1 MRDSARAIRVGAS
14 VAAITI
20 ALLMGGQA
28 MAQSNAAGTAA
39 QDIQTDAPLP
49 ETQEAPSEG
58 DTADNDA
65 IVVTGSNI
73 AGVKQ
78 VGSQAVTVG
87 REEILASGK
96 NSVADVLRTLPQVQN
111 VSGSFDSSSNGAS
124 GNAQTGGNT
133 TRGTAI
139 NLRGVGQGGTL
150 TLVDGHRITPSG
162 TASAFTEANQ
172 VPIAAVERI
181 EVILDGASAV
191 YGSDAIAGVI
201 NYVLRKN
208 FNGVELSGRYT
219 SAENGND
226 EYALSGVGGL
236 SWTAGMGAGNI
247 IATFEYSH
255 RDPFRRYNNARLR
268 EDQREYGGNDN
279 RLTTGG
285 TATVPLNGNI
295 VVPTVDPTNPFGAA
309 PVNSAFTLGGTNT
322 YYALPLNPT
331 GRILGVADL
340 QEVRSGSCAGA
351 ATATCASYPN
361 VVDRALYEDYLSRQ
375 TRKQAAI
382 ILNQDVGPISFY
394 DEFFWGRTDQ
404 FTRTYNGSNGVSN
417 PTLTIDPTSQYY
429 APLASLPNLFRFST
443 TNFTYGYQPITVQYN
458 LASRLPGV
466 AIGNENFDETFNN
479 TFGARANL
487 FGDVKG
493 EIYYNFGQNHTCG
506 VCYLGNFVSFEAN
519 DLAGLAATSAIQQ
532 LVNLPSSNALALN
545 PLSTAPLTQAQLDYV
560 LGSNKQYSQNWS
572 HDVVAKID
580 GTLIDWAPGRWKFA
594 VGGEYYSGIQK
605 LQNGANRPPDQ
616 GSVTTWDAN
625 ARTTRKQY
633 AAFGEL
639 YMPLINAEMGI
650 PLVRDFTVSTAARY
664 DHYSDFGDTKNSKV
678 SATWELVEGLKLRGS
693 WGTSFRAPGLPE
705 LNSGAFSFALGGN
718 IAADPAVNAALGG
731 TRQPNGSINVINII
745 GGNPNLK
752 AETGTNWQFGADF
765 TPSFAPGLRLSGT
778 YYNLSYANKL
788 GTAGVPF
795 TINAFVPGA
804 LANLTQLNR
813 YSAYVIPLNNV
824 RTASGCTSIDPK
836 AQQYSGFLYTAIA
849 GFNPRDL
856 CAADLIIDG
865 RSISAAK
872 TLQEGV
878 DASVNYTRMTDI
890 GTFSA
895 NVSVS
900 HILKNAEATVA
911 GSPLVSRLDTV
922 GDPISWRGRSSL
934 TYNRGAF
941 TTSLFGNYVGSYT
954 NDLPITL
961 SGASAPLPQSRVPSW
976 TTFDLNLTF
985 AYPRG
990 EERWSFMRGVR
1001 LSFAVTNVFG
1011 SEPPI
1016 VLSTANG
1023 NSSIDLYAHNA
1034 YGRSM
1039 QFSLTKA
1046 F

>member
-1 MRDSARAIRVGAS
+1 MKDSARILRIGAS
-14 VAAITI
+14 AAAITI
-20 ALLMGGQA
+20 ALFTAGQA
-28 MAQSNAAGTAA
+28 CAQSAAATAA
-39 QDIQTDAPLP
+39 QEEAAAPLP
-49 ETQEAPSEG
+49 EGQEVPATET
-58 DTADNDA
+58 TADDEA

-73 AGVKQ
+73 SGVKQ
-78 VGSQAVTVG
+78 VGSQSVTVS
-87 REEILASGK
+87 RDDILSSGK
-96 NSVADVLRTLPQVQN
+96 NSVADVLRLLPQVQN
-111 VSGSFDSSSNGAS
+111 VSGSFDAASNGAS
-124 GNAQTGGNT
+124 GNAQSGGNV

-219 SAENGND
+219 AAENGND
-226 EYALSGVGGL
+226 EYALSGVGGV
-236 SWTAGMGAGNI
+236 SWNAGFGAGNI

-255 RDPFRRYNNARLR
+255 RDPFLRYNNARLR
-268 EDQREYGGNDN
+268 EDQRAYGGNDN

-295 VVPTVDPTNPFGAA
+295 VVPTVDPTNPFAA
-309 PVNSAFTLGGTNT
+309 GPVNAAFPLGGTNT

-351 ATATCASYPN
+351 STATCAAYPN
-361 VVDRALYEDYLSRQ
+361 VVDRTLYEDYLSRQ
-375 TRKQAAI
+375 TRKQAAV
-382 ILNQDVGPISFY
+382 ILNQEVGPISFY

-404 FTRTYNGSNGVSN
+404 FSRTYNGGNAAAN
-417 PTLTIDPTSQYY
+417 PTLSINPTSQYY
-429 APLASLPNLFRFST
+429 APLASLPNLVRFNTST
-443 TNFTYGYQPITVQYN
+443 FTFGPQPITVQYN
-458 LASRLPGV
+458 LRARMPGV

-506 VCYLGNFVSFEAN
+506 VCYLGNYVSFEAN
-519 DLAGLAATSAIQQ
+519 NLAGIAATSAIQQ
-532 LVNLPSSNALALN
+532 LVNLPSSDPLALN

-572 HDVVAKID
+572 HDVVGRID
-580 GTLIDWAPGRWKFA
+580 GTLLDWAPGRWKFA
-594 VGGEYYSGIQK
+594 VGGEYYAGIQK
-605 LQNGANRPPDQ
+605 LQNGANRPPDR

-639 YMPLINAEMGI
+639 YMPVINADMGI
-650 PLVRDFTVSTAARY
+650 PLVRDLTVSTAARY
-664 DHYSDFGDTKNSKV
+664 DHYSDFGSTTNSKA
-678 SATWELVEGLKLRGS
+678 SATWEVVEGFKIRGS

-718 IAADPAVNAALGG
+718 ITADPAINAALGG

-752 AETGTNWQFGADF
+752 PERGTNWQLGADF
-765 TPSFAPGLRLSGT
+765 SPTFAPGLRLSGT
-778 YYNLSYANKL
+778 YYNLSYSNKL
-788 GTAGVPF
+788 GSAGVPF
-795 TINAFVPGA
+795 TINSFVPGA
-804 LANLTQLNR
+804 LGSLALLNR

-836 AQQYSGFLYTAIA
+836 AAQYSGFLYTAIA
-849 GFNPRDL
+849 GFNPRDI

-872 TLQEGV
+872 TVQEGI

-890 GTFSA
+890 GTFA
-895 NVSVS
+895 FNVSVS
-900 HILKNAEATVA
+900 HILKNAEATVEGA
-911 GSPLVSRLDTV
+911 PLLKRLDTV

-934 TYNRGAF
+934 TYNRGPF
-941 TTSLFGNYVGSYT
+941 TASLFGNYVGSYT

-961 SGASAPLPQSRVPSW
+961 SGATAPLPQSRVPSW

-985 AYPRG
+985 AYPQG
-990 EERWSFMRGVR
+990 EERWAFMRGVR
-1001 LSFAVTNVFG
+1001 LSLAVTNVTG

-1016 VLSTANG
+1016 VFSTASG
-1023 NSSIDLYAHNA
+1023 NSSIDLFAHNA
-1034 YGRSM
+1034 YGRSL
-1039 QFSLTKA
+1039 QLSLTKA